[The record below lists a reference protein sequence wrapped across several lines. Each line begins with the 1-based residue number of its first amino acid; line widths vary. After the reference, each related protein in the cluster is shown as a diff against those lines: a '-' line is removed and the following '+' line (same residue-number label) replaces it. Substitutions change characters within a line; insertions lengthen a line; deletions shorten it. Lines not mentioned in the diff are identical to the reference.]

1 MPNPA
6 QHNAISDNVS
16 YVHTPLYIF
25 CFNRY
30 NGTVLLV
37 RRTDDEILCIPNNS
51 LAGNRGNMLLMK
63 LLLRRY
69 PHLFS
74 ETSESGTVLSRFL
87 SAEASDRSKKFNSLL
102 QYC

>member
-1 MPNPA
+1 MYFFP
-6 QHNAISDNVS
+6 ID
-16 YVHTPLYIF
+16 
-25 CFNRY
+25 RY

-51 LAGNRGNMLLMK
+51 LAGNRGNMLLTK

-87 SAEASDRSKKFNSLL
+87 SAEASDRGKKLNNSNIV
-102 QYC
+102 

>member
-1 MPNPA
+1 
-6 QHNAISDNVS
+6 
-16 YVHTPLYIF
+16 
-25 CFNRY
+25 
-30 NGTVLLV
+30 V

-87 SAEASDRSKKFNSLL
+87 SAEAADRSKEFEY
-102 QYC
+102 Q